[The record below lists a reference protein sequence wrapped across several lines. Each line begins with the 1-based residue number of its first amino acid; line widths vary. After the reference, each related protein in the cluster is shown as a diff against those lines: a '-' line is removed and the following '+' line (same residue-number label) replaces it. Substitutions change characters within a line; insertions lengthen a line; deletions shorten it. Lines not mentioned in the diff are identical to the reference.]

1 MEEMIMVE
9 LTQSLEDYLEAIW
22 VIGLKKRVV
31 RVKDLMKYFGYKVSS
46 VNYALNVLSSKKLIT
61 HEKYG
66 YIELTYK
73 GSILAQKI
81 YEKHKNLIKFFTQ
94 FLGIKEEI
102 ASKDACNIEHYLHE
116 ETYNNLV
123 KFIEYIEITE
133 ANKKCLEG
141 FRKFLKTGKIKVG
154 KEDKLI
160 KLSNLKKGQKG
171 IIKKISGTPSIK
183 QRLLNMGLTTGE
195 IITVERIAPLGDP
208 IDIIIKG
215 YHLSLRKEE
224 AELVLIEVINE

>member
-1 MEEMIMVE
+1 ME

-22 VIGLKKRVV
+22 IISLKKKVV

-46 VNYALNVLSSKKLIT
+46 INYALNTLSAKKLIN

-66 YIELTYK
+66 YIELTHK
-73 GSILAQKI
+73 GALLAQKI
-81 YEKHKNLIKFFTQ
+81 YEKHKNLTKFFSQ
-94 FLGIKEEI
+94 ILGVKEEI
-102 ASKDACNIEHYLHE
+102 ASQDACNIEHYLHE
-116 ETYNNLV
+116 ETYNNLL

-141 FRKFLKTGKIKVG
+141 FHRFLKTGKIKAE

-160 KLSNLKKGQKG
+160 KLSDLKKGQKG
-171 IIKKISGTPSIK
+171 IIKKINGIPSIK
-183 QRLLNMGLTTGE
+183 QRLLNMGLTPGE
-195 IITVERIAPLGDP
+195 IITVKRIAPLGDP
-208 IDIIIKG
+208 VDIIIKG